1 MKKNA
6 NISELCYQLGEDL
19 RKFLPNLDAL
29 VRYFEYVKGLA
40 FEQTPDY
47 DFIRKIFK

>member
-6 NISELCYQLGEDL
+6 NISELCYQLGEDVSKL
-19 RKFLPNLDAL
+19 LPNVDAL
-29 VRYFEYVKGLA
+29 VRFFEYVKGLT

>member
-1 MKKNA
+1 MLSIGRGHA
-6 NISELCYQLGEDL
+6 YAIGY
-19 RKFLPNLDAL
+19 LDAL